1 MIDLEIKMD
10 HRSILQVSEHAKLA
24 DKKAVRFVAESIVIP
39 AMRASVSFVGRTAPV
54 GQLGTRTGRLLSQVK
69 AKYWRGRDGLANGS
83 VKVKGDRAYIARFH
97 EKGTKKHGKHG
108 GPLPA
113 RQMFATVGLA
123 IKSTVEGA
131 LVREFE
137 ANMKALGH

>member
-1 MIDLEIKMD
+1 MLEFDLKVD
-10 HRSILQVSEHAKLA
+10 HGSLLQLTADAQLA

-39 AMRASVSFVGRTAPV
+39 AMRVSVSFTGKTAPI
-54 GQLGTRTGRLLSQVK
+54 GMLGTRTGRLLSQVK
-69 AKYWRGRDGLANGS
+69 AKYWKSRDGLHNGS

-113 RQMFATVGLA
+113 RKMFATVGIA